1 MAVVCDACGSNV
13 DYGARF
19 CGSCGAAVAARTKEW
34 VAEGR
39 GKGKPQVPKP
49 RAVKRREEVRSTLR
63 GAAAGGTTPEATSPA
78 PEQARA
84 ASTEGASNTSV
95 SRDDSSRDEARTGP
109 KVDDGPPVDGSAA
122 DVQPGPSDTIRP
134 PSPGV
139 GEEES
144 LVTDES
150 SRSEFQRL
158 LDEVETGFDAI
169 LVTSE
174 PTPGQETNKATFDEA
189 QAKKLFDDLVV
200 ANAQSIR
207 DLMIEVRLG
216 EPHAAWVDTCK
227 PAMRAILRS
236 AQGMGF
242 TELVGKAQRFLDAL
256 EAASAPPRQSAEAEG
271 GREPAPCVR
280 GEARERLIDGYSE
293 LIAFFPEAFAL
304 EQESNLREGLIVRSI
319 LGKVDGLRR
328 LALDRI
334 YDTGMASLGL
344 FYVTRSKD
352 LSELADLPLDL
363 AERVIDA
370 FKAYRLWVSTI
381 SPERGRLVERA
392 RLAELTDELGALVT
406 AYESASTERRT
417 LRRRRAAVS
426 ADIQL
431 VLARLG
437 QVARAHE
444 LEKQAFAARV
454 QALRTYLDEAER
466 TALAELSA
474 R

>member
-1 MAVVCDACGSNV
+1 MAVVCDACGANV

-19 CGSCGAAVAARTKEW
+19 CGSCGAAVPARTKEW

-39 GKGKPQVPKP
+39 GKGKTQVPKP
-49 RAVKRREEVRSTLR
+49 RAVKRREELRSTLR
-63 GAAAGGTTPEATSPA
+63 GGSASGLAT
-78 PEQARA
+78 ARA
-84 ASTEGASNTSV
+84 EDAAPL
-95 SRDDSSRDEARTGP
+95 GP
-109 KVDDGPPVDGSAA
+109 AA
-122 DVQPGPSDTIRP
+122 IGEPGPEEGPNDTIRP

-139 GEEES
+139 GEEPRI
-144 LVTDES
+144 TDEG

-189 QAKKLFDDLVV
+189 QAKRLFDDLVV

-242 TELVGKAQRFLDAL
+242 AELVGKAQRFLDAL
-256 EAASAPPRQSAEAEG
+256 EAASSAPPPQEADG
-271 GREPAPCVR
+271 PAPSVY
-280 GEARERLIDGYSE
+280 GEAREQLIDGYSE
-293 LIAFFPEAFAL
+293 LIAFFPEAFSL

-319 LGKVDGLRR
+319 LGKVEGLQR

-334 YDTGMASLGL
+334 YETGMASLGL
-344 FYVTRSKD
+344 FYVSRPRD
-352 LSELADLPLDL
+352 LAELAQLPLDL
-363 AERVIDA
+363 AERVVDA

-381 SPERGRLVERA
+381 SPDRGRLEERQ
-392 RLAELTDELGALVT
+392 RLAQLTEELAGIVAT
-406 AYESASTERRT
+406 YEDARAERRA

-431 VLARLG
+431 MLARLG

-444 LEKQAFAARV
+444 LEKQAYAARV
-454 QALRTYLDEAER
+454 QALRSYLDEAER
-466 TALAELSA
+466 RALAELSA

>member
-1 MAVVCDACGSNV
+1 MAVVCDACGANL

-19 CGSCGAAVAARTKEW
+19 CGSCGAAVPARTKEW
-34 VAEGR
+34 AAEGR
-39 GKGKPQVPKP
+39 GKGKTQVPKP

-63 GAAAGGTTPEATSPA
+63 GGSAVGGPAPKAEDAAPVEAAAD
-78 PEQARA
+78 
-84 ASTEGASNTSV
+84 GAS
-95 SRDDSSRDEARTGP
+95 RPEE
-109 KVDDGPPVDGSAA
+109 
-122 DVQPGPSDTIRP
+122 GPSDTIRP

-139 GEEES
+139 GEEEP
-144 LVTDES
+144 LITDEA

-174 PTPGQETNKATFDEA
+174 PTPGHETNKATFDEA
-189 QAKKLFDDLVV
+189 QAKRLFDDLVV
-200 ANAQSIR
+200 ANAQPIR

-256 EAASAPPRQSAEAEG
+256 EAASSAPATQEPG
-271 GREPAPCVR
+271 GSPPSVR

-293 LIAFFPEAFAL
+293 LIAFFPEAFSL

-334 YDTGMASLGL
+334 YETGMASLGL
-344 FYVTRSKD
+344 FYVSRARD
-352 LSELADLPLDL
+352 LAELAQLPLDL
-363 AERVIDA
+363 AERVVDA

-381 SPERGRLVERA
+381 APDRGRLEERR
-392 RLAELTDELGALVT
+392 RLAQLTEELAGIVT
-406 AYESASTERRT
+406 SYDDPSAERRA
-417 LRRRRAAVS
+417 LRRRRAAIS

-431 VLARLG
+431 MLARLG

-444 LEKQAFAARV
+444 LEKQAYAARV
-454 QALRTYLDEAER
+454 QALRSYLDEAER
-466 TALAELSA
+466 RALAELSA

>member
-1 MAVVCDACGSNV
+1 MAVVCDACGTNV

-19 CGSCGAAVAARTKEW
+19 CGSCGAAVPARTKEW
-34 VAEGR
+34 VPEGR
-39 GKGKPQVPKP
+39 GKGKTQVPKQ
-49 RAVKRREEVRSTLR
+49 RAVKRREELRSTLR
-63 GAAAGGTTPEATSPA
+63 GGTNQGGAAATVAKGEEAPTA
-78 PEQARA
+78 
-84 ASTEGASNTSV
+84 EGA
-95 SRDDSSRDEARTGP
+95 P
-109 KVDDGPPVDGSAA
+109 DGS
-122 DVQPGPSDTIRP
+122 PSDTIRP
-134 PSPGV
+134 PSPGI

-189 QAKKLFDDLVV
+189 QAKKLFEDLVV

-216 EPHAAWVDTCK
+216 EPHAAWVETCK

-242 TELVGKAQRFLDAL
+242 AELVVKAQRFLDSLESASGDTT
-256 EAASAPPRQSAEAEG
+256 EAARS
-271 GREPAPCVR
+271 VR

-304 EQESNLREGLIVRSI
+304 ERESNLREGLIVRSI
-319 LGKVDGLRR
+319 LAKVPGLYR

-334 YDTGMASLGL
+334 HDTGMASLGL
-344 FYVTRSKD
+344 FYVSRPRD
-352 LSELADLPLDL
+352 LAELADLPPDL
-363 AERVIDA
+363 AERVADA
-370 FKAYRLWVSTI
+370 FKTYRLWVSTI
-381 SPERGRLVERA
+381 SPEKGRLAERT
-392 RLAELTDELGALVT
+392 RLAELTDELGRIVR
-406 AYESASTERRT
+406 AYESPSEDRRA
-417 LRRRRAAVS
+417 LRKRRAAVW

-431 VLARLG
+431 MLARLG

-444 LEKQAFAARV
+444 LERQAFVSRV
-454 QALRTYLDEAER
+454 QALRGFLEEAER
-466 TALAELSA
+466 KALAELSA

>member
-1 MAVVCDACGSNV
+1 
-13 DYGARF
+13 
-19 CGSCGAAVAARTKEW
+19 
-34 VAEGR
+34 
-39 GKGKPQVPKP
+39 
-49 RAVKRREEVRSTLR
+49 L
-63 GAAAGGTTPEATSPA
+63 EAP
-78 PEQARA
+78 
-84 ASTEGASNTSV
+84 
-95 SRDDSSRDEARTGP
+95 
-109 KVDDGPPVDGSAA
+109 AA
-122 DVQPGPSDTIRP
+122 DAPPGPSDTIRP
-134 PSPGV
+134 PSPGI
-139 GEEES
+139 GEEEP

-174 PTPGQETNKATFDEA
+174 PTPGHETNKATFDEA
-189 QAKKLFDDLVV
+189 QAKRLFDDLVV
-200 ANAQSIR
+200 ANAQPIR

-216 EPHAAWVDTCK
+216 EPHLAWVETCK

-256 EAASAPPRQSAEAEG
+256 EAASAAGEARDAG
-271 GREPAPCVR
+271 QTPATPSVR

-319 LGKVDGLRR
+319 LAKVEGLHR

-344 FYVTRSKD
+344 FYVSRARD
-352 LSELADLPLDL
+352 LAALADLSPEL
-363 AERVIDA
+363 AERVVDA
-370 FKAYRLWVSTI
+370 FASYRRWVSTI
-381 SPERGRLVERA
+381 SPERGRLAERA
-392 RLAELTDELGALVT
+392 RLAELTDELGTIVA
-406 AYESASTERRT
+406 AYESPSADRRA
-417 LRRRRAAVS
+417 LRRRRGAVS

-431 VLARLG
+431 MLARLG
-437 QVARAHE
+437 QVARAQE
-444 LEKQAFAARV
+444 IEKQAHAARV
-454 QALRTYLDEAER
+454 QALRAYLDEAER
-466 TALAELSA
+466 RALAELSA